1 MTPLERGGGGLGGGI
16 QFSNVFAYSKHAPI
30 FLIVAKFNGCLL
42 NDHIFFIKRPT
53 LTPGPWPLYQDFN
66 NFDFSFQ
73 THSN

>member
-1 MTPLERGGGGLGGGI
+1 MTPLERGGGVRGWHTVL
-16 QFSNVFAYSKHAPI
+16 FVYSKHAPI

-53 LTPGPWPLYQDFN
+53 LTPGPWPLYQEFN